1 MTAELPTAVAA
12 PRRRSF
18 GTFLLPLAALV
29 VAVWLGVANWSGG
42 GRLITV
48 HADEGHG
55 IEAGDPLRYRGI
67 HVGAVEEVALES
79 DLSGVR
85 IALRL
90 EPDAEALA
98 REGSRFWVVRPHL
111 GLDGVQGLE
120 TIVGARYLSVLPG
133 PADGLPAE
141 EFRALPEPPLAER
154 FDADGLRLVLE
165 APSRFH
171 LQPGAPVAYRQIQV
185 GVVTDVA
192 LASDANAVEVG
203 VYVRPDYARLV
214 RANTRFWETGGVEI
228 DLQLMEGLSVEMESL
243 RSLLVGGIALATP
256 ETAGA
261 EASSGDRFTLHADA
275 EPEWLAWRP
284 TLPVGPDVT
293 REFAHAPL
301 HAATL
306 EWKDDGVLRRGR
318 SRRGWIVPVGDG
330 AIAGPADLLSPVADA
345 REPGAT
351 LTVGER
357 SAVLAADPEVAED
370 GLARRAWPLAGADA
384 GARADLASWTPP
396 TAPLGAPRD
405 CYVLAGGDHAL
416 RGLAGAHL
424 AAEGD
429 AWVLDGDR
437 NFGEDWHG
445 ALVLERATRAWIGV
459 LLVDEDRV
467 RVVPADGL
475 AAR

>member
-1 MTAELPTAVAA
+1 MTETPPTAVVA

-18 GTFLLPLAALV
+18 ASLLLPLAALG
-29 VAVWLGVANWSGG
+29 VAVWLAVANWAGG
-42 GRLITV
+42 GALITV

-55 IEAGDPLRYRGI
+55 IESGDPLRFRGI
-67 HVGAVEEVALES
+67 HVGAVEEVALEP

-85 IALRL
+85 IAVRL

-154 FDADGLRLVLE
+154 FDPDGLRLVLE

-185 GVVTDVA
+185 GVVTGVA

-228 DLQLMEGLSVEMESL
+228 DLQLMEGLTVEMESL
-243 RSLLVGGIALATP
+243 RSLLVGGVALATP
-256 ETAGA
+256 ESAGV
-261 EASSGDRFTLHADA
+261 EAKTGDRFELYADA
-275 EPEWLAWRP
+275 KPEWLEWRP

-293 REFAHAPL
+293 RAFEHAPI

-306 EWKDDGVLRRGR
+306 EWKDDGVMRRTR
-318 SRRGWIVPVGDG
+318 SRHGWIVPVGDG

-345 REPGAT
+345 RDPGAT
-351 LTVGER
+351 LTIGDR
-357 SAVLAADPEVAED
+357 AAVLASPPEAT
-370 GLARRAWPLAGADA
+370 GGALARRAWPLGAGAQA
-384 GARADLASWTPP
+384 GGPASWTRP

-405 CYVLAGGDHAL
+405 CYVLAGGAHAV
-416 RGLAGAHL
+416 RSLAAAHL
-424 AAEGD
+424 TADGD
-429 AWVLDGDR
+429 AWALGADR
-437 NFGEDWHG
+437 NFGADWHG
-445 ALVLERATRAWIGV
+445 ALVLERVTREWIGV
-459 LLVDEDRV
+459 LLVEDDAV
-467 RVVPADGL
+467 RVVPANAL
-475 AAR
+475 ATR